1 MRALCGSALSKLLP
15 RVASARRTAL
25 LAAWANLSA
34 CSPSADEPPAE
45 PPNGCEPAPG
55 ATNPTS
61 IAAVVDTLNALPK
74 PVTLPCFIQHL
85 SGPLAID
92 ATKGDLSLQPAVGR
106 RSPRIFIQL
115 DPLIATIVPQ
125 GVGQD
130 LLELGER
137 RGETRSLKAEVL
149 FPVTTQLEHA
159 SPYEHVLFNKE
170 TKDVTSCAFCHGA
183 ETLAPDI
190 TFTRA
195 YESDAFRPLNGNR
208 VSVDE
213 LAAELQ
219 ACDAK
224 LEPYRCA
231 VLDAL
236 FDRESVTFR
245 QLPAAFA
252 TFQ

>member
-1 MRALCGSALSKLLP
+1 MAALVHARARLSTL
-15 RVASARRTAL
+15 VVT
-25 LAAWANLSA
+25 LATLAA
-34 CSPSADEPPAE
+34 CSPAADDEHSKPTLT
-45 PPNGCEPAPG
+45 GCEPTPG

-61 IAAVVDTLNALPK
+61 IAAVVDTLNALPQ

-106 RSPRIFIQL
+106 RSPRIFIL
-115 DPLIATIVPQ
+115 LPPLIATIVPQ

-137 RGETRSLKAEVL
+137 RGETRSLKGEVL
-149 FPVTTQLEHA
+149 FPVTSSLEHA
-159 SPYEHVLFNKE
+159 SPYEHVLFD
-170 TKDVTSCAFCHGA
+170 KDVTSCAFCHGA
-183 ETLAPDI
+183 ERLAPDI
-190 TFTRA
+190 TFTSA

-213 LAAELQ
+213 LSLERQ
-219 ACDAK
+219 ACDPAS
-224 LEPYRCA
+224 EPYRCA

-236 FDRESVTFR
+236 FERERVTFGE
-245 QLPAAFA
+245 LPAAFA

>member
-1 MRALCGSALSKLLP
+1 MSGTRAAAFLA
-15 RVASARRTAL
+15 
-25 LAAWANLSA
+25 LAANLAA
-34 CSPSADEPPAE
+34 CGPSADEPPAK
-45 PPNGCEPAPG
+45 PPTGCEPARG
-55 ATNPTS
+55 ASNPTS
-61 IAAVVDTLNALPK
+61 IAAVVDSLNALPK

-106 RSPRIFIQL
+106 RSPRIFILL

-125 GVGQD
+125 GLGQD

-159 SPYEHVLFNKE
+159 SPYEHVIFDKE
-170 TKDVTSCAFCHGA
+170 SKSLTSCAFCHGA

-195 YESDAFRPLNGNR
+195 FESDAFRPLNGNR
-208 VSVDE
+208 ISVDE
-213 LAAELQ
+213 LAAERQ

-236 FDRESVTFR
+236 FERESVTFR
-245 QLPAAFA
+245 SLPAAFA

>member
-1 MRALCGSALSKLLP
+1 MSSLLG
-15 RVASARRTAL
+15 RLARASAGAATFLIVSAS
-25 LAAWANLSA
+25 LAA
-34 CSPSADEPPAE
+34 CSPSTDAE
-45 PPNGCEPAPG
+45 PEAKPLTGCEPARG

-61 IAAVVDTLNALPK
+61 IAAVVDTINALPK

-85 SGPLAID
+85 SGPLEID

-106 RSPRIFIQL
+106 RSPRIFIL
-115 DPLIATIVPQ
+115 LEPLIATIAPQ

-137 RGETRSLKAEVL
+137 RGETRSLKAEVH

-159 SPYEHVLFNKE
+159 SPYEHVIFDKE
-170 TKDVTSCAFCHGA
+170 TKNVTSCAFCHGA

-195 YESDAFRPLNGNR
+195 FESDAFRPLNGNR
-208 VSVDE
+208 ISVDE
-213 LAAELQ
+213 LAAERR

-236 FDRESVTFR
+236 FEREGVTFR

>member
-1 MRALCGSALSKLLP
+1 MA
-15 RVASARRTAL
+15 TL
-25 LAAWANLSA
+25 LAALTHLAA
-34 CSPSADEPPAE
+34 CSPSGDEPQAKPLT
-45 PPNGCEPAPG
+45 GCEPARDAP
-55 ATNPTS
+55 NPTS
-61 IAAVVDTLNALPK
+61 IAAVVDTVNALPK

-85 SGPLAID
+85 SGPLPID

-115 DPLIATIVPQ
+115 GPLIATIVPQ

-149 FPVTTQLEHA
+149 FPVTTVLDHA
-159 SPYEHVLFNKE
+159 SPYEHVLFDKE
-170 TKDVTSCAFCHGA
+170 SKAVTSCAFCHGA

-213 LAAELQ
+213 LAAEQ
-219 ACDAK
+219 RACDAGR
-224 LEPYRCA
+224 EPYRCA

-236 FDRESVTFR
+236 FEREGVTFGP
-245 QLPAAFA
+245 LPDSFA
-252 TFQ
+252 IFQ

>member
-1 MRALCGSALSKLLP
+1 MP
-15 RVASARRTAL
+15 T
-25 LAAWANLSA
+25 
-34 CSPSADEPPAE
+34 
-45 PPNGCEPAPG
+45 GCEPLRG
-55 ATNPTS
+55 AANPTS
-61 IAAVVDTLNALPK
+61 IAAVVDSLNALPK

-106 RSPRIFIQL
+106 RSPRIFIL
-115 DPLIATIVPQ
+115 LEPLIATIVPQ

-137 RGETRSLKAEVL
+137 RGEKRSLKAEVL

-159 SPYEHVLFNKE
+159 TPYEHVLFDKE
-170 TKDVTSCAFCHGA
+170 KKNVTNCAFCHGD

-195 YESDAFRPLNGNR
+195 YESIAFRPLNGNR

-213 LAAELQ
+213 LVAERR
-219 ACDAK
+219 ACDATR
-224 LEPYRCA
+224 EPYRCA

-236 FDRESVTFR
+236 FEREGVTFEP
-245 QLPAAFA
+245 LPDSFA

>member
-1 MRALCGSALSKLLP
+1 MHGTALTGLSWCLAH
-15 RVASARRTAL
+15 ASARAAAL
-25 LAAWANLSA
+25 LAVMANLAA
-34 CSPSADEPPAE
+34 CSPSAEAE
-45 PPNGCEPAPG
+45 AKPRTGCEPG

-61 IAAVVDTLNALPK
+61 IAEVVDSVNALPK

-106 RSPRIFIQL
+106 RSPRIFIL
-115 DPLIATIVPQ
+115 LGPLIATIVPQ

-149 FPVTTQLEHA
+149 FPVTTLLDHA
-159 SPYEHVLFNKE
+159 SPYEHVLFDKE
-170 TKDVTSCAFCHGA
+170 SKDLTSCAFCHGA

-208 VSVDE
+208 VSLDE
-213 LAAELQ
+213 LAAEQ
-219 ACDAK
+219 MACDRS

-231 VLDAL
+231 MLDAL
-236 FDRESVTFR
+236 FEREGVTFGP
-245 QLPAAFA
+245 LPASFA